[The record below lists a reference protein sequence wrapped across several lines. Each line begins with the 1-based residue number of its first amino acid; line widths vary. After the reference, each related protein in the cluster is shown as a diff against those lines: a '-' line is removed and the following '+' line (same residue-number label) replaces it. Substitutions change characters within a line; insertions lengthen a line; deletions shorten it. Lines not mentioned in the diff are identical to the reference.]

1 MKCQSCQARAATVHY
16 TEISD
21 NKESREIHLCE
32 ECYAKQKPG
41 STDLLGLVS
50 GALAAP
56 APAAEEATGQ
66 ACAQCGLTYAAFR
79 NRGRL
84 GCPACY
90 DAFRASLEG
99 LLERIHG
106 AVQHRGKSP
115 FEGAREDRSRERQVV
130 ALRRRLQDA
139 IREENFE
146 LAARLRDELRRAE
159 AGTGAGTAAGTG
171 AGADA

>member
-16 TEISD
+16 TEILD
-21 NKESREIHLCE
+21 TKEAKEIHLCE
-32 ECYAKQKPG
+32 ECYAVQKPG
-41 STDLLGLVS
+41 ASADLVGLVS

-56 APAAEEATGQ
+56 SPASEEAAGQ
-66 ACAQCGLTYAAFR
+66 TCAQCGLSYATFR

-90 DAFRASLEG
+90 DAFRTSLES

-115 FEGAREDRSRERQVV
+115 FEGAREDRTRERQVV
-130 ALRRRLQDA
+130 SLRRKLQDA
-139 IREENFE
+139 VREENFE
-146 LAARLRDELRRAE
+146 LAARLRDELRKAE
-159 AGTGAGTAAGTG
+159 AGV
-171 AGADA
+171 DA